1 LQKPTKIVSTWK
13 LNSPSWPAGHEGQLT
28 TTLNQQSDST
38 KVEFKLSGVPRGM
51 EDEIRK
57 NIEGYYIRGF
67 QSIGLA
73 SAL

>member
-1 LQKPTKIVSTWK
+1 MKSNASV
-13 LNSPSWPAGHEGQLT
+13 ADHEGQLT

-57 NIEGYYIRGF
+57 NIEGY
-67 QSIGLA
+67 
-73 SAL
+73 